1 MPGRRRRRGPV
12 GPRGEATIGSVGFP
26 VVLFD
31 LDGTVVDSGP
41 IILASMRHATLTV
54 LGREIPDEALMA
66 SVGGPGLEAQMR
78 AFSADRVD
86 DLVRAYREHNEP
98 LHEELEAFWE
108 VVEVLPVLRAQGR
121 RLGIVTAKR
130 AQTVQL
136 AFDRLPELEASFDVV
151 ITSDDTERHK
161 PAPDPLL
168 AAVERLDAEPDDAAY
183 VGDSPFD
190 IRAAKAAGMHAV
202 AVGWGGIHS
211 AETLLREEPDA
222 FVERAEELLAVL

>member
-1 MPGRRRRRGPV
+1 MRRVRIPV
-12 GPRGEATIGSVGFP
+12 C
-26 VVLFD
+26 LFD
-31 LDGTVVDSGP
+31 LDGTLIDSGP
-41 IILASMRHATLTV
+41 MIVASMKHAAKSV
-54 LGREIPDEALMA
+54 LGVEIPEQVLTAA
-66 SVGGPGLEAQMR
+66 VGGPGLVAQMQ
-78 AFSADRVD
+78 ALDPDRVD
-86 DLVRAYREHNEP
+86 DLVAAYREHNEP

-108 VVEVLPVLRAQGR
+108 VVEVLPVLREQGR

-130 AQTVQL
+130 AKTVRL
-136 AFDRLPELEASFDVV
+136 AFDRLPGLEASFDVV

-168 AAVERLDAEPDDAAY
+168 AAVEHLDAAPENAAY

-190 IRAAKAAGMHAV
+190 IRAAKAAGMFAV